1 MITIIFCHPWHGS
14 FNYAMLK
21 AIIEKLEYEKREY
34 QLIDLNADGFNPA
47 MNSDDLRLYS
57 RGESPDPLVN
67 KYIAMLQ
74 NTDEIIFMFPIWW
87 GMIPAIL
94 KGFFDRVL
102 LKGSSFSHSSAGEM
116 VPKLDIS
123 RCLLISTSQG
133 ETAIYRP
140 YIEDYFTP
148 YILNSVGIVD
158 VEWYNCEKTSHGPQE
173 NREEFL
179 KNILSII

>member
-1 MITIIFCHPWHGS
+1 MITIIFSHPWHGS

-21 AIIEKLEYEKREY
+21 SIINKFENESREY

-47 MNSDDLRLYS
+47 MSSDDLRLYS
-57 RGESPDPLVN
+57 RGESEDPLVK

-87 GMIPAIL
+87 GMLPAVL

-102 LKGSSFSHSSAGEM
+102 LKGTSFAYSSTGEM
-116 VPKLDIS
+116 LPRLNIS
-123 RCLLISTSQG
+123 RSLLISTSQG
-133 ETAIYRP
+133 DTAIYRP
-140 YIEDYFTP
+140 YIEDYFIP

-158 VEWYNCEKTSHGPQE
+158 VEWYNCEKTSHGPKE
-173 NREEFL
+173 NREEFM
-179 KNILSII
+179 KNILCIV